1 MFHRFLCFK
10 ALIAG
15 PGAFCTHI
23 YGWNMLTRPESTFQ
37 LKWSHINFVEDHI
50 SIIVNKHKADQGG
63 ESLHKERSI
72 YANPMDP
79 IQCPFLALFLV
90 AITFTDRAFNDG
102 KFLYNEKIYGRWMKS
117 ATERMT
123 ESEHLMYGTYNK
135 LLGPYSIR
143 KGALSLCTCT
153 PGGPPPAEAHLRAGH
168 SLGRT
173 HGAYIH
179 GSAGGDEMTGRV
191 LCGGDLHRTTFAS
204 LPPHFRKDLVLTDR
218 ELRAI
223 FPAFDSM
230 KTACPSFISC
240 LPYLLASGAQHW
252 DYVKSILKDYP
263 QHVVFHTIEGGQYK
277 IDRSIAYF

>member
-1 MFHRFLCFK
+1 
-10 ALIAG
+10 
-15 PGAFCTHI
+15 
-23 YGWNMLTRPESTFQ
+23 
-37 LKWSHINFVEDHI
+37 
-50 SIIVNKHKADQGG
+50 
-63 ESLHKERSI
+63 
-72 YANPMDP
+72 MDP

-102 KFLYNEKIYGRWMKS
+102 IFLYNEKIYGRWMKS

-135 LLGPYSIR
+135 LLGSYSIR
-143 KGALSLCTCT
+143 T

-218 ELRAI
+218 EVRAI
-223 FPAFDSM
+223 FPAFDRM

-240 LPYLLASGAQHW
+240 LPYLLGSGEYIKGLSTTCCLSYHFQ
-252 DYVKSILKDYP
+252 
-263 QHVVFHTIEGGQYK
+263 
-277 IDRSIAYF
+277 